1 MRWLIQL
8 GGGALAAVTLAAAE
22 PGYLATVGPP
32 PLRFAAPPRL
42 DRVLT
47 PLPPLLM
54 EDTNLVA
61 TMTEPPPLEAR
72 PPVEAPVETNAPP
85 VPLNILGANGPAT
98 NLVAGAARDL
108 EVIPTQMWMKYF
120 TQTTN
125 GPSGTAL
132 IAPIGFLPPQP
143 ITPPSSKSAFQTGP

>member
-1 MRWLIQL
+1 MLSDL
-8 GGGALAAVTLAAAE
+8 
-22 PGYLATVGPP
+22 
-32 PLRFAAPPRL
+32 PL
-42 DRVLT
+42 T
-47 PLPPLLM
+47 
-54 EDTNLVA
+54 
-61 TMTEPPPLEAR
+61 
-72 PPVEAPVETNAPP
+72 
-85 VPLNILGANGPAT
+85 ILGTNGFAT